1 MEYQG
6 KKPWVHKSRL
16 THKDKM
22 VIRKQ
27 LGIPSWASFPK
38 CPAKS
43 RKFIKSCEAVGDYT
57 HSERSHFCPLCACKR
72 TAGWGT
78 NHFGWGWCNDHEK
91 GRRTGAAKEF
101 AMKHLEAIQQRNPS
115 LYHNADK
122 YFEAVESEGVKS
134 AQTKSVEAEIKLLR
148 ATTLEMIERIKNGEG
163 VGGYDPAG
171 GVIKLSDKD
180 RVAMIKNLTEAIGKL
195 VKIDFDIN
203 SGNVISV
210 DAYKV
215 WMAGFA
221 RAVKEQFPSK
231 EDQLKFV
238 EASKKA
244 GEPKRG

>member
-1 MEYQG
+1 ME
-6 KKPWVHKSRL
+6 KREREPWVHKEKL
-16 THKDKM
+16 TYRDKS
-22 VIRKQ
+22 VIRKK
-27 LGIPSWASFPK
+27 LGIPSWACFPK

-43 RKFIKSCEAVGDYT
+43 RRFVLLCEAAGDYT
-57 HSERSHFCPLCACKR
+57 HSDRHHYCIKCACKR
-72 TAGWGT
+72 TAGFGT
-78 NHFGWGWCNDHEK
+78 DHFGWGWCFVHEK
-91 GRRTGAAKEF
+91 GRRKAASKEF
-101 AMKHLEAIQQRNPS
+101 AMNHLEAIQQRHPS

-122 YFEAVESEGVKS
+122 YFDAVESEGLKS
-134 AQTKSVEAEIKLLR
+134 AQAKSVEAEIKLLR
-148 ATTLEMIERIKNGEG
+148 ATTLEMIERIKNGEC
-163 VGGYDPAG
+163 VGGHDKDG
-171 GVIKLSDKD
+171 GAIKLSDKD

>member
-1 MEYQG
+1 
-6 KKPWVHKSRL
+6 
-16 THKDKM
+16 
-22 VIRKQ
+22 
-27 LGIPSWASFPK
+27 
-38 CPAKS
+38 
-43 RKFIKSCEAVGDYT
+43 
-57 HSERSHFCPLCACKR
+57 
-72 TAGWGT
+72 
-78 NHFGWGWCNDHEK
+78 
-91 GRRTGAAKEF
+91 
-101 AMKHLEAIQQRNPS
+101 MKHLEAIQQRNPS